1 MITAS
6 VVLFNT
12 SNDFVKNI
20 FDSYKPSSN
29 RKLFLIDNS
38 PNETYEYEGI
48 DNVEYIYNGGK
59 ILDMVQRII
68 SE

>member
-1 MITAS
+1 LIVT
-6 VVLFNT
+6 
-12 SNDFVKNI
+12 
-20 FDSYKPSSN
+20 N
-29 RKLFLIDNS
+29 RQVIENFFLIDNS